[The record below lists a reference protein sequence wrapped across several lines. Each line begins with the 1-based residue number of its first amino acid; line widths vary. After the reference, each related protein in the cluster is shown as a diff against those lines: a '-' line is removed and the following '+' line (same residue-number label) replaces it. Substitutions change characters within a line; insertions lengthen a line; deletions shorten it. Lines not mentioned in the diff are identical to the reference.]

1 MNIEKIK
8 KKENRNVDK
17 IRKLRTTKYLTMN
30 DLKKKIHN
38 SQFITNISSI
48 ESNGVIHLKTNQFA
62 LMYKVS
68 SIDLSLTT
76 EREKNI
82 FYNTLSK
89 LYRLPFTIKA
99 YKIDDK
105 INLNKNKEELQSLI
119 HNSNNEN
126 AKSILSNNL
135 NFIERIEQENMT
147 SASSYFFAIICK
159 SEEELE
165 KNKEIFEMACASIV
179 PSLNIEL
186 ISNIKFLVKIFANLY
201 FSDVNLDQILY
212 YDMVDLLVP
221 STVREMVSSL
231 KFDDKDIQLLTIKNY
246 PLFIE
251 DHFLDR
257 IINLPNVKAYKKKK
271 NIENQSSLINN
282 LNSSYKAVLA
292 DYNSNKNLSDSTE
305 MRSLLDNYR
314 LLIEQITAND
324 EKIKEVD
331 IVLAISGTKEEREEI
346 VKEIKRN
353 ADLYQIKVDI
363 PRFLQLSAWQT
374 YDLTDK
380 SLKGYEMYFP
390 TQTLA
395 AGFFF
400 TESYHN
406 DTTGWLV
413 GEDVYGLPIFFD
425 PYSLSKNRINHNISI
440 LGTSGAGKSFLLKL
454 MILNEFARNTRIVVF
469 DIENEYS
476 KLCKR
481 CGGEIINLA
490 NKSLINPL
498 QVRYVLTDDDDTSIL
513 SKHLGFL
520 ENFFITIFN
529 DISEK
534 ELVVLLDIV
543 EKFYNS
549 RGITNETKLEEYQR
563 MTSKDYPIFSDL
575 YAYILEKQKDNI
587 SLEMSSIL
595 SSLEVLVKRLVI
607 GQDSNLFN
615 GITTIDLNN
624 NLIVF
629 NLQELFFNSS
639 RRIINTQ
646 MLNLLTYLSNVIVD
660 NKNKN
665 ELDHEFNKM
674 MMVFDEAHNYID
686 EDNPTL
692 IKYMDQI
699 SRRARKYKLSVVLAS
714 QQPSD
719 FTSTNNILRHA
730 SAMFNNC
737 QYQIFGMLKDNDV
750 EAVAKLYT
758 NTPLTETQKNFLA
771 KCNQGEFLLNI
782 TNKNRI
788 RTKVF
793 ATPIQKY
800 FMGEVDEITQ
810 EIIDD

>member
-1 MNIEKIK
+1 MTRIKRGINIDKIK
-8 KKENRNVDK
+8 NLKTE
-17 IRKLRTTKYLTMN
+17 KYLN
-30 DLKKKIHN
+30 KGELKKRVHN
-38 SQFITNISSI
+38 SQFITNISNI
-48 ESNGVIHLKTNQFA
+48 DDDGIIKLKTNQFA
-62 LMYKVS
+62 LIYRAS

-89 LYRLPFTIKA
+89 LYRLNFTIKA

-105 INLNKNKEELQSLI
+105 INLNKNKEEIKKLVQ
-119 HNSNNEN
+119 NSTDDK
-126 AKSILSNNL
+126 AKNILTNNL
-135 NFIERIEQENMT
+135 NFIEQIENENMT

-159 SEEELE
+159 SKEELN
-165 KNKEIFEMACASIV
+165 KNKDVFEMTCSSII
-179 PSLNIEL
+179 PSLNVEL
-186 ISNIKFLVKIFANLY
+186 ITNKKCLIKFFSNLY
-201 FSDVNLDQILY
+201 FADVNLDQIFY
-212 YDMVDLLVP
+212 YDMIDLLAP
-221 STVREMVSSL
+221 TTVKEMISSL
-231 KFDDKDIQLLTIKNY
+231 KFDDKYIQLVTIKNY

-251 DHFLDR
+251 DNFLDH
-257 IINLPNVKAYKKKK
+257 IVNLPNLKASITIK
-271 NIENQSSLINN
+271 NIENQNNIINN

-292 DYNSNKNLSDSTE
+292 DYNSNKNLSDSAE
-305 MRSLLDNYR
+305 MRSILDNYQ
-314 LLIEQITAND
+314 LLIEQITASD
-324 EKIKEVD
+324 EKIKEVSV
-331 IVLAISGTKEEREEI
+331 VLAISGTKEEREETL
-346 VKEIKRN
+346 KEIKRY
-353 ADLYQIKVDI
+353 AELYQIKVDI
-363 PRFLQLSAWQT
+363 PKFLQLSAWQS
-374 YDLTDK
+374 YDLTDQTIK
-380 SLKGYEMYFP
+380 NYEMYFP
-390 TQTLA
+390 THTLA

-413 GEDVYGLPIFFD
+413 GEDIYGLPIFFE
-425 PYSLSKNRINHNISI
+425 PYFLSKNRINHNISI

-476 KLCKR
+476 KLCER
-481 CGGEIINLA
+481 CDGEIINLA

-498 QVRYVLTDDDDTSIL
+498 QVRYVLTDDEDTSIL

-534 ELVVLLDIV
+534 ELVILLDIV

-575 YAYILEKQKDNI
+575 YAYILEKQKDSNN
-587 SLEMSSIL
+587 SLEISSVL
-595 SSLEVLVKRLVI
+595 SSLEVLIKRLVI

-615 GITTIDLNN
+615 GITTIDLNS

-639 RRIINTQ
+639 KRIINTQ
-646 MLNLLTYLSNVIVD
+646 MLNLLTYLSNVIID

-665 ELDHEFNKM
+665 EFEHKFNKM
-674 MMVFDEAHNYID
+674 MMIFDEAHNYID

-719 FTSTNNILRHA
+719 FTNTNNILRHA

-750 EAVAKLYT
+750 EAVSKLFI

-771 KCNQGEFLLNI
+771 KCSQGEFLLNI
-782 TNKNRI
+782 TSRNRI

-793 ATPIQKY
+793 ATPIQKFY
-800 FMGEVDEITQ
+800 MGEINEINQ
-810 EIIDD
+810 EIVDN